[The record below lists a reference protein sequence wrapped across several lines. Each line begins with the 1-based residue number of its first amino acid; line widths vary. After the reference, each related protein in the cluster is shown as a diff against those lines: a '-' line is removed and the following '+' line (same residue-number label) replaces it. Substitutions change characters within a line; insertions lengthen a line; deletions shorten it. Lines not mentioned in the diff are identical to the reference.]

1 MTALMRR
8 RMMMAA
14 KEQGGGGLPDAFQQ
28 VEWIGTPTN
37 ASNKPYI
44 NTGIIANA
52 TEYHMTA
59 KYLNT
64 VSSDA
69 YGLGARLGD
78 GSATQCCFFGRYNA
92 NSQWA
97 WQGYFYGPNAPQ
109 DNIHIVDAVFQ
120 NGSQVITVDGTT
132 NTYSRTGDFNGTL
145 PFFVFGR
152 NQGDGTIG
160 GHALGMRYY
169 YLKMWLD
176 DVLVRDYIPCYRKSD
191 GEIGMYDLVSNSFF
205 TNAGSSTFEKGDD
218 V

>member
-1 MTALMRR
+1 MIRR
-8 RMMMAA
+8 RAMMAA
-14 KEQGGGGLPDAFQQ
+14 KEQGGGGLPDAFQE
-28 VEWIGTPTN
+28 VEWIGTPAN

-64 VSSDA
+64 VYADA
-69 YGLGARLGD
+69 YGLGARLGG
-78 GSATQCCFFGRYNA
+78 GSNTQCCFFGRYNA
-92 NSQWA
+92 NTEWA
-97 WQGYFYGPNAPQ
+97 WGDWFYGPGASKE
-109 DNIHIVDAVFQ
+109 DIHIADAVFQ

-132 NTYSRTGDFNGTL
+132 RTYSRTGDFNGTL
-145 PFFVFGR
+145 PFFVFCR
-152 NQGDGTIG
+152 NQGNGNIG
-160 GHALGMRYY
+160 MHAHGMRYY

-176 DVLVRDYIPCYRKSD
+176 DVLVRDYVPCYRKSD

-205 TNAGSSTFEKGDD
+205 TNAGSGTFEKGND